1 MGLTEWDGLQGK
13 EKLQQGL
20 GKGSQPGCGAVSPG
34 QRLLAVRE
42 WVGHIPESPEPPP
55 TSAQLHI
62 LSAASQPGRQA

>member
-1 MGLTEWDGLQGK
+1 MGLTDWGGLRGR

-34 QRLLAVRE
+34 QRLLAVRDWE
-42 WVGHIPESPEPPP
+42 GRIPESPEPPP

-62 LSAASQPGRQA
+62 LSAASQPSRQA